1 VGVTDFALRL
11 RSLRRSP
18 SRIGAGG
25 VVARLAATDGLL
37 LFVLATY
44 GSLLLLLLATR
55 TGRAPDTWLA
65 VLAGHDV
72 AHGLPGVDHL
82 TALSAGV
89 RWVDQQWLSQ
99 LAFWA
104 IYRLGGLS
112 LIVLAGAL
120 AAGSGV
126 IAAAAAARRRGAGM
140 RTTVWA
146 AVALMPVY
154 LQPSMIARS
163 QSLVYPLF
171 VACVWLL
178 VGDSLR
184 PSRRVLLTLP
194 LLALWANLHGSVL
207 LGAALVSAHG
217 VLIVRRRRLG
227 AALAI
232 GAWVCVFAS
241 PYATELPHYYRS
253 TILNR
258 SFGLLTEWEPTSL
271 SLLTVPFFFVLFGG
285 FYLLGRS
292 KGRVTRTETTIVLL
306 TSIAALLAVRNVVWF
321 ALAALV
327 ILPHAAMPLVRGDLE
342 PRSQHNRLCAAAAAL
357 MFGMSLVAFAVIGV
371 TTFPVGGAAAA
382 TSAARASDKPVFAS
396 EKTADWLLA
405 TEPALR
411 GRVAFDARIELL
423 PPALFEKLV
432 LLKINASGWSRFTR
446 RYDTF
451 VLDTDGY
458 GPLAEKLVG
467 AGWKQR
473 YQGGGLVVITR
484 P

>member
-1 VGVTDFALRL
+1 VTDFALRL

-18 SRIGAGG
+18 SGIGAGA
-25 VVARLAATDGLL
+25 VAARLAATDGLL

-44 GSLLLLLLATR
+44 ASLLVLLLATR

-82 TALSAGV
+82 TALSAGL

-99 LAFWA
+99 LAFWG

-120 AAGSGV
+120 AAGSAV
-126 IAAAAAARRRGAGM
+126 VAAAAAARRRGAGM
-140 RTTVWA
+140 RTTVWVAA
-146 AVALMPVY
+146 AVMPAY

-178 VGDSLR
+178 VADSLR

-194 LLALWANLHGSVL
+194 MLALWANLHGSVL
-207 LGAALVSAHG
+207 LGATLVSAHG
-217 VLIVRRRRLG
+217 VLTLWRRRRLG

-232 GAWVCVFAS
+232 GAWLCVFVS
-241 PYATELPHYYRS
+241 PYATQLPHYYRS
-253 TILNR
+253 TILNG
-258 SFGLLTEWEPTSL
+258 SFGLLTEWAPTSL
-271 SLLTVPFFFVLFGG
+271 GLVTVPFFFVLLGG

-292 KGRVTRTETTIVLL
+292 KGRITATETAIVLL
-306 TSIAALLAVRNVVWF
+306 TAIAALLAVRNIVWF

-327 ILPHAAMPLVRGDLE
+327 ILPQAAMPLVRGDVA
-342 PRSQHNRLCAAAAAL
+342 PQAQHNRLCAAAGAL
-357 MFGMSLVAFAVIGV
+357 VLVMSLVAFVAIGV
-371 TTFPVGGAAAA
+371 STFPAEGATAAAA
-382 TSAARASDKPVFAS
+382 AARTSTEPIFAS
-396 EKTADWLLA
+396 ERTADWLLQ

-432 LLKINASGWSRFTR
+432 LLKINASGWSPFAR

-458 GPLAEKLVG
+458 GPLAKKLVG
-467 AGWKQR
+467 AGWR
-473 YQGGGLVVITR
+473 RSYDHDGLVVITR